1 MNIQIISLFMLI
13 LGMWMVLISFYL
25 DFDFFRI
32 KVLMNYFR
40 NIKENTLIMAF
51 VTLIG
56 IVVSIMTKVFVFVPV
71 SLAVAILLPGILV
84 NQRKNKNQDQ
94 KMRQWTLLID
104 DLTSGVRAGLNV
116 GEALAQALQ
125 NCEEPLRLDFQEA
138 IIEINRSGQVSKV
151 ISILKNQIT
160 DSVGIATLKLL
171 QVVLKTGANDLAT
184 SLSILSNASRENHN
198 LIQELKAKQSWVL
211 NGARISVVAPWLVL
225 LALWTQESV
234 RNAYQNVI
242 GQLILILVA
251 MVGVIGYLVMKRIG
265 RIDVFR
271 NVETT

>member
-1 MNIQIISLFMLI
+1 MNFQIISLFMLI

-32 KVLMNYFR
+32 KVLMNYFQ
-40 NIKENTLIMAF
+40 NIKENTLIMAS

-84 NQRKNKNQDQ
+84 NQRKNKTQDQ

-104 DLTSGVRAGLNV
+104 DLTSGVRAGLTV
-116 GEALAQALQ
+116 SEALAQALQ
-125 NCEEPLRLDFQEA
+125 NCEEPLSLDFQEA

-160 DSVGIATLKLL
+160 DTVGIATLKLL

>member
-1 MNIQIISLFMLI
+1 MNFQIISLFMLT
-13 LGMWMVLISFYL
+13 LGMWMVLTSFYL

-40 NIKENTLIMAF
+40 NIKENTLIMAS

-56 IVVSIMTKVFVFVPV
+56 IVVSIVTKVFVFVPV

-84 NQRKNKNQDQ
+84 NQRKNKTQDQ

-104 DLTSGVRAGLNV
+104 DLTSGVRAGLTV

-184 SLSILSNASRENHN
+184 SLSILSNTSRENHN

>member
-1 MNIQIISLFMLI
+1 MNFQIISLFMLI

-32 KVLMNYFR
+32 KVLMNYFQ
-40 NIKENTLIMAF
+40 NIKENTLIMAS

-84 NQRKNKNQDQ
+84 NQRKNKTQDQ

-104 DLTSGVRAGLNV
+104 DLTSGVRAGLTV
-116 GEALAQALQ
+116 SEALAQALQ

-160 DSVGIATLKLL
+160 DTVGIATLKLL

-251 MVGVIGYLVMKRIG
+251 MVGVFGYLVMKRIG

>member
-1 MNIQIISLFMLI
+1 MNFQIISLFMLI
-13 LGMWMVLISFYL
+13 LGMWMVLTSFYL

-32 KVLMNYFR
+32 KVLMIYFR
-40 NIKENTLIMAF
+40 NIKENTLIIAS

-56 IVVSIMTKVFVFVPV
+56 IVVSIMTEVLVFAPV
-71 SLAVAILLPGILV
+71 SLAAAILLPGILV
-84 NQRKNKNQDQ
+84 NQRKNKTQDQ

-104 DLTSGVRAGLNV
+104 DLTSGVRAGLTV

>member
-1 MNIQIISLFMLI
+1 MNFQIISLFMLI
-13 LGMWMVLISFYL
+13 LGMWMVLTSFYL

-40 NIKENTLIMAF
+40 NIKENTLIMAS

-84 NQRKNKNQDQ
+84 NQRKNKTQDQ

>member
-1 MNIQIISLFMLI
+1 MNFQIISLFMLI
-13 LGMWMVLISFYL
+13 LGMWMVLTSFYL

-40 NIKENTLIMAF
+40 NIKENTLIIAS

-56 IVVSIMTKVFVFVPV
+56 IVVSIMTEVLVFAPV
-71 SLAVAILLPGILV
+71 SLAAAILLPGILV
-84 NQRKNKNQDQ
+84 NQRKNKTQDQ

-104 DLTSGVRAGLNV
+104 DLTSGVRAGLTV

-151 ISILKNQIT
+151 ISTLKNQIT

-251 MVGVIGYLVMKRIG
+251 TVGVIGYLVMKRIG

>member
-1 MNIQIISLFMLI
+1 MNFQIISLFMLT
-13 LGMWMVLISFYL
+13 LGMWMVLTSFYL

-40 NIKENTLIMAF
+40 NIKENTLIMAS

-56 IVVSIMTKVFVFVPV
+56 IVVSIVTKVFVFVPV

-84 NQRKNKNQDQ
+84 NQRKNKTQDQ

-104 DLTSGVRAGLNV
+104 DLTSGVRAGLTV

>member
-1 MNIQIISLFMLI
+1 MLI

-32 KVLMNYFR
+32 KVLMNYFQ
-40 NIKENTLIMAF
+40 NIKENTLIMAS

-84 NQRKNKNQDQ
+84 NQRKNKTQDQ

-104 DLTSGVRAGLNV
+104 DLTSGVRAGLTV
-116 GEALAQALQ
+116 SEALAQALQ

-160 DSVGIATLKLL
+160 DTVGIATLKLL